1 MPSLGKVSMSTVGK
15 SDIWASPGRC
25 GKPPVP
31 VTVKLPAFGRS
42 RRPMQLFARRLSV
55 SIRPSGNSLRLF
67 WMKVV
72 SGRVIFPEARVPV
85 ALISTRLLR
94 ESVPGSIS
102 RGALR

>member
-1 MPSLGKVSMSTVGK
+1 MPSLGRVSTSTVGK
-15 SDIWASPGRC
+15 SDIWTSPGRW

-31 VTVKLPAFGRS
+31 VMVKLPWVGRS
-42 RRPMQLFARRLSV
+42 RRTMQLEARRLSV
-55 SIRPSGNSLRLF
+55 SIRSPDNSVRLF

-72 SGRVIFPEARVPV
+72 SGRVIFPVARVPV

-94 ESVPGSIS
+94 SRVAGSVL

>member
-42 RRPMQLFARRLSV
+42 RRTMQLFARRLSV
-55 SIRPSGNSLRLF
+55 SIRSPDNSVRLF

-85 ALISTRLLR
+85 ALISTRLLPLR
-94 ESVPGSIS
+94 VAGSVL